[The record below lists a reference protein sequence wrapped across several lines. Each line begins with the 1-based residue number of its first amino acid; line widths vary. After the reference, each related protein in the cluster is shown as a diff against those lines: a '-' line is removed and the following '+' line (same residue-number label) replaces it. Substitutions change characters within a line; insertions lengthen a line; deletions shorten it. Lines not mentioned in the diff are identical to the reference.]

1 MNQFTAHFDKNLLL
15 LPTKGNIINMIQYH
29 EALELIRS
37 HALQGSVENVDLFG
51 ARQRILAEDTF
62 YDSNIPPF
70 NRSAMDGYACRR
82 ADIGNELAILEII
95 YAGSKSVHKIGTNEC
110 AKIMTGA
117 VVPEGADCVFKVED
131 AEPKGE
137 NRVVCTDMETATNI
151 SYEGED
157 VKKGEIAIRKYTLIT
172 SRHIPLLAGAGVV
185 SPSVFCQPAVSVFA
199 TGSELVE
206 PDNKPLPHQIRN
218 SNAYQMISQLS
229 EMGID
234 GEYRGIIRDDK
245 ALTEK
250 KISEA
255 LETSDLVL
263 LTGGVSAGDS
273 DFVPDVLEILNFEM
287 ILSSSAIQPGKPIIF
302 AKRGHQY
309 CFGLSGNPVSS
320 FVQFELYVRPF
331 IYSLMGHHFQPPLMD
346 SVLGNDIKRA
356 KADRLKFIPATLNQK
371 NEAMPLEFHGSAHID
386 SLSHANCLIEIP
398 IGTYEIK
405 KGETVHV
412 RPL

>member
-1 MNQFTAHFDKNLLL
+1 
-15 LPTKGNIINMIQYH
+15 MIQYH
-29 EALELIRS
+29 EALDLIRS
-37 HALQGSVENVDLFG
+37 CAHPGRVEKVDLAG
-51 ARQRILAEDTF
+51 AHKRILAEDAC
-62 YDSNIPPF
+62 YDSSIPPF

-82 ADIGNELAILEII
+82 ADIGNELIILETIF
-95 YAGSKSVHKIGTNEC
+95 AGSKPTHKIGVNEC

-117 VVPEGADCVFKVED
+117 VVPDGADCVFMVED
-131 AEPKGE
+131 AELKAAD
-137 NRVVCTDMETATNI
+137 RVICTRMYTECNI

-157 VKKGEIAIRKYTLIT
+157 AKKGEVAVGKYTLIT

-185 SPSVFCQPAVSVFA
+185 SPLVFCRPAVSIFA

-206 PDNKPLPHQIRN
+206 PGIKPLPHQIRN
-218 SNAYQMISQLS
+218 SNAYQMIAQLS
-229 EMGID
+229 DMGISGD
-234 GEYRGIIRDDK
+234 YLGIIRDDK

-250 KISEA
+250 RLAEA
-255 LETSDLVL
+255 FSNSNLLL

-273 DFVPDVLEILNFEM
+273 DFVPDVLEILGFEM
-287 ILSSSAIQPGKPIIF
+287 ILSKSAIQPGKPIIF
-302 AKRGHQY
+302 ARKGHQY

-331 IYSLMGHHFQPPLMD
+331 IYSLMGYHYQPPVKDATLVD
-346 SVLGNDIKRA
+346 PIYRT
-356 KADRLKFIPATLNQK
+356 KADRLKFIPALLNQK
-371 NEAMPLEFHGSAHID
+371 NEALPLEFHGSAHID

-398 IGTYEIK
+398 IGIYEIN